1 MPRGRK
7 AFMDLKRDHDGEP
20 RHWTW
25 VFRALWSCAPR
36 AEKEGHLPVA
46 TKSNPIC
53 CLELRVPDTVLFEDG
68 EPRKWLGCSPSGI
81 IVRKPF
87 LSNDMSLDSLSM
99 ARNNIRLP
107 PHVSPV
113 APSSSSIRASG
124 RNQRFP
130 NRRMKESEV
139 TSRMNTILG
148 TFVHLVKPSSPEAPV
163 CVAWY
168 NDGSKEALSE
178 RSLQRLGGYD
188 NWRASLCGLQV
199 YIDPAHKGFGTF
211 RGKMLPKSPATR
223 ENLRS
228 SERRTVSPAGDFCK
242 H

>member
-1 MPRGRK
+1 
-7 AFMDLKRDHDGEP
+7 MDLKRDHDGEP

-36 AEKEGHLPVA
+36 AEKEGHPPAA
-46 TKSNPIC
+46 TKSNPTC

-87 LSNDMSLDSLSM
+87 LSDDLGLDSLSM
-99 ARNNIRLP
+99 ERNNIGLP

-113 APSSSSIRASG
+113 APSSSATRASG
-124 RNQRFP
+124 RNQRLP
-130 NRRMKESEV
+130 NRRIKESEV
-139 TSRMNTILG
+139 TKRMNSILG

-168 NDGSKEALSE
+168 TDGSKETLSE
-178 RSLQRLGGYD
+178 RSLQKLGEYD
-188 NWRASLCGLQV
+188 NWRASLRGLQV
-199 YIDPAHKGFGTF
+199 YIDPAHKGSGIFH
-211 RGKMLPKSPATR
+211 GKTPKRSPDTR
-223 ENLRS
+223 ENPRS
-228 SERRTVSPAGDFCK
+228 SERRTVSPAGDLRK